1 MTDPRETSPS
11 GASILVLE
19 DDVGTRAELR
29 ALLQGE
35 GHRVLI
41 AESGAAALELLAG
54 EPVHLVVAALGAP
67 GMESVTFL
75 RRLRERDALVRI
87 LVCAD
92 RAPDEPL
99 RGQLAQL
106 AVQAYHAR
114 SDGPARL
121 LLAVDLA
128 LRTHEQLADLHV
140 AERLKTDLLANV
152 SHEFRSPLNVIVGYL
167 DLVREG
173 TFGGCPP
180 EVLAVIEKV
189 RANATYLLELVAEF
203 LDLAKV
209 EAGAAQLHRERV
221 PLAPLLCELGES
233 ARLLL
238 RTKPVEV
245 QLDVPD
251 DLPAVAVDAAKLR
264 VILQN
269 LLSNAVKFTAAG
281 HVRLSARALP
291 EGRVAVRVSDTGP
304 GIAPEHHEAIFD
316 LFHQLHPSASAKE
329 GVGLGLALARRFARL
344 MGGEIDVESR
354 LGEGSVFTLVLPA
367 AGTRA
372 SPAHEHAA

>member
-1 MTDPRETSPS
+1 M
-11 GASILVLE
+11 
-19 DDVGTRAELR
+19 GTRAELR
-29 ALLQGE
+29 ALLQAE

-41 AESGAAALELLAG
+41 AESGPAALELLAC
-54 EPVHLVVAALGAP
+54 ESVHLVVVALGAP
-67 GMESVTFL
+67 GMEGLTFL

-99 RGQLAQL
+99 RGHLAQL

-121 LLAVDLA
+121 LFAVDLA

-203 LDLAKV
+203 LDLAKL

-221 PLAPLLCELGES
+221 LLAPLLCELGES
-233 ARLLL
+233 VRLLL

-291 EGRVAVRVSDTGP
+291 ESRVAVRVSDTGP

-344 MGGEIDVESR
+344 MGGEIDVASR

-367 AGTRA
+367 AATRA
-372 SPAHEHAA
+372 SPAHEYAA

>member
-1 MTDPRETSPS
+1 M
-11 GASILVLE
+11 
-19 DDVGTRAELR
+19 GTRAELR

-41 AESGAAALELLAG
+41 AESGAAALELLAR

-67 GMESVTFL
+67 GMEGVTFL

-99 RGQLAQL
+99 RGHLAQL

-114 SDGPARL
+114 SDGPVRL

-221 PLAPLLCELGES
+221 LLAPLLCELGES